1 MILLVVFVSF
11 HDLMLVQL
19 VMTMKLRLSFFE
31 FVYFAKIILSLFSLS
46 EVPLKFVVVV
56 VVDEASFCVGLF
68 LKDFVFSSFIK
79 VFAVRISPSVCV
91 MIFTSLERLLSHL
104 LFR

>member
-1 MILLVVFVSF
+1 MIIVVVVVSF

-31 FVYFAKIILSLFSLS
+31 FFSLAKIISSLLSLS

-56 VVDEASFCVGLF
+56 VVVDEACFRVWLF
-68 LKDFVFSSFIK
+68 
-79 VFAVRISPSVCV
+79 
-91 MIFTSLERLLSHL
+91 
-104 LFR
+104 